1 MTVRVRIAPSPTGDP
16 HVGTAYIALFNYCFA
31 RKNGGQFILRIEDTD
46 RTRSTQESEEAI
58 LRALRWV
65 GLSWDEGPDIGG
77 EHGPYRQSERADI
90 YREHAELLLA
100 RGRAYRCFCTAE
112 RLAALRESRRRRSEP
127 RLRRPV
133 PRLRLEESRA
143 RAAAGESHVVR
154 LAMPREAQDAVQD
167 LLRGAIEYE
176 NAADRRPGAAQVG
189 RLPDLPPGQ
198 RGRRS
203 PDGDH
208 PRHPRRGVA
217 DRRRPSTSSLR
228 RLRLAGARWVH
239 MPLLR
244 NADKSKIS
252 KRKNPVSLDY
262 YRDAGILPEALL
274 NFLGLMGWSLGG
286 DREKFTLAEMVDG
299 FDFDRISL
307 GGPVFDLEKL
317 SWLNGT
323 YLREMPPHEVVR
335 RLRGWLLSDDHLMRV
350 VPLVRER
357 IRRFDEFI
365 PATEFFF
372 SGDLD
377 YTPVAKELVPK
388 GRSPAR
394 RGGVARRARRGVR
407 GAARRFAAQLL
418 EPLDARLRREA
429 RLEDQGAFHDPAR
442 GDHRPHR
449 VAAPLRDHGGA
460 GARDRAPSHPPGG
473 RVPEQAKVTVT
484 APASSRPIASRVR
497 WFLNLW
503 REIHEDEP
511 RAGPRAEAGFPPAPG
526 DAAPSRCRCRCRSSS
541 ATGGRSSD

>member
-46 RTRSTQESEEAI
+46 RTRSTKESEEAI
-58 LRALRWV
+58 LRALRWI

-112 RLAALRESRRRRSEP
+112 RLAALREEQKKEKRNLGYDGLCRA
-127 RLRRPV
+127 LG
-133 PRLRLEESRA
+133 LEESRA

-154 LAMPREAQDAVQD
+154 LAMPREGKTAVQD

-176 NAADRRPGAAQVG
+176 NAGVDDQVLLKSDGFPTYHLANVVDDRLMKITHVIRAEEW
-189 RLPDLPPGQ
+189 LT
-198 RGRRS
+198 
-203 PDGDH
+203 
-208 PRHPRRGVA
+208 
-217 DRRRPSTSSLR
+217 STPKHVVLYD
-228 RLRLAGARWVH
+228 AFGWPAPVWVH

-286 DREKFTLAEMVDG
+286 DREKFTLAEMVEG
-299 FDFDRISL
+299 FSFDRISL

-388 GRSPAR
+388 GRSPRDVAVLLGELAEEYEAQ
-394 RGGVARRARRGVR
+394 RGG
-407 GAARRFAAQLL
+407 FAAQLL
-418 EPLDARLRREA
+418 EPLTRAFAEKRDWKTKELFMILRVVITGRTASPPLFETMEVLGREIV
-429 RLEDQGAFHDPAR
+429 RR
-442 GDHRPHR
+442 RIR
-449 VAAPLRDHGGA
+449 
-460 GARDRAPSHPPGG
+460 
-473 RVPEQAKVTVT
+473 QAVE
-484 APASSRPIASRVR
+484 
-497 WFLNLW
+497 FLNKQK
-503 REIHEDEP
+503 
-511 RAGPRAEAGFPPAPG
+511 
-526 DAAPSRCRCRCRSSS
+526 
-541 ATGGRSSD
+541 